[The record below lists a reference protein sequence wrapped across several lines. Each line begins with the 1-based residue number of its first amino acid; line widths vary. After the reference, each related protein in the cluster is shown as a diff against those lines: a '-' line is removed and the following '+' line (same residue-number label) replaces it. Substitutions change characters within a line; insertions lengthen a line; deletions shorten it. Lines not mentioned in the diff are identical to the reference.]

1 MTLLQYMQL
10 FQIKLTQTTKC
21 FFNRYLKKNK
31 NSYTHSTIK
40 YIVFFYIQ
48 MLSSLLRLAS
58 SRGPIFPQKC
68 ALVQKLRTV
77 CCGFISDNGASG
89 TFSNMHVSAA
99 RAPRKPPRYRPVTRH
114 AFVFIVISF
123 YSTLSYWSSAPR
135 GTNCMQD
142 FIFFAE
148 IMKGIPFLFLL
159 KINLVTMDSVRIN
172 FTIYVLKN
180 VISKTRAST
189 LKAGT

>member
-1 MTLLQYMQL
+1 
-10 FQIKLTQTTKC
+10 
-21 FFNRYLKKNK
+21 
-31 NSYTHSTIK
+31 
-40 YIVFFYIQ
+40 
-48 MLSSLLRLAS
+48 
-58 SRGPIFPQKC
+58 
-68 ALVQKLRTV
+68 
-77 CCGFISDNGASG
+77 
-89 TFSNMHVSAA
+89 MHVSTP

-189 LKAGT
+189 LKAGTWFYIYKRHILRHTAKYKPPGWLHGAARIPMQFKEIGLCTRHDTR